1 MIIVVLVNAGRMT
14 MILIDADA
22 LNDTVE
28 KSIAKFGEVFSE
40 DLITGLRV
48 CVYIAM
54 QQPTQP
60 EIIHCRDCKWSDWY
74 DAADGHRYCYCI
86 ETGAAGRTADDFC
99 SYAECEEVSE

>member
-1 MIIVVLVNAGRMT
+1 MPR
-14 MILIDADA
+14 LIDADA

-60 EIIHCRDCKWSDWY
+60 EIIHCRNCRYWEREKPFATSGRCFIWECTERKGSD
-74 DAADGHRYCYCI
+74 YCS
-86 ETGAAGRTADDFC
+86 EARK
-99 SYAECEEVSE
+99 VSE

>member
-1 MIIVVLVNAGRMT
+1 
-14 MILIDADA
+14 MILIDADT

-28 KSIAKFGEVFSE
+28 KFIAKFGEVYSE

-60 EIIHCRDCKWSDWY
+60 EIIHCRDCKHWIPGFINDNDDFIPPKCGKY
-74 DAADGHRYCYCI
+74 QQMVGHS
-86 ETGAAGRTADDFC
+86 ADDYC
-99 SYAECEEVSE
+99 NYAERREVSE